1 MNDEKDL
8 QIMNGQLPYIET
20 TTKTITQTLTLP
32 NIEEEIH
39 TILEQQR
46 MFFTSGQ
53 TRDIQF
59 RKEQL
64 KKLKQ
69 ALKIY
74 ESDILEALALD
85 LSKPKF
91 EAFFSEI
98 AITNEE
104 INYALKHLKK
114 WMKPEKI
121 KVPLAFFKA
130 SAKSYWEPRGIT
142 LIIGPWNYPFMLVF
156 APLVGAIAAGNTA
169 VLKPSEVTPNCSKVL
184 TKIIKETFNP
194 EYITAIEGGPE
205 VAGKILEQ
213 KYDYIFYTGGT
224 RVGRIVMEAAAKH
237 LTPLTLEL
245 GGKSPCIVDQN
256 TNIALTAKRIVF
268 GKFFNAGQTCV
279 APDYL
284 LVHKSIKNEFVTE
297 IKKSIENFYGSD
309 AKQSPHLARIVNE
322 RHFDR
327 LNSFLETL
335 DSSNIVI
342 GGQTDRNSRY
352 IAPTVIHNVTV
363 NDDIMKEEIF
373 GPLLPI
379 IEYENIE
386 DSINY
391 INSHPHPLALYVF
404 SKDKKLQKKIFDRTT
419 FGGGIT
425 NDSIVQFGYTE
436 FPIGGIGDSG
446 MGIYH
451 GKESFRTFSQKR
463 GIINYSTRIDP
474 FVRYPPYNS
483 LKERIVRLLFR

>member
-1 MNDEKDL
+1 MNDNKDFQVINEQSAYL
-8 QIMNGQLPYIET
+8 DTSVQNILP
-20 TTKTITQTLTLP
+20 L
-32 NIEEEIH
+32 NIEEEIRS
-39 TILEQQR
+39 IIEMQQA
-46 MFFTSGQ
+46 FFSSGQ
-53 TRDIQF
+53 TRSIEF
-59 RKEQL
+59 RKDQL

-69 ALKIY
+69 ALKVF
-74 ESDILEALALD
+74 ESDILEALTLD
-85 LSKPKF
+85 LNKPRF

-98 AITNEE
+98 AITTEE

-142 LIIGPWNYPFMLVF
+142 LIIGPWNYPFMLVL

-169 VLKPSEVTPNCSKVL
+169 ILKPSEITPNCSKVL
-184 TKIIKETFNP
+184 TKVIKETFDP
-194 EYITAIEGGPE
+194 EYITTVEGGPD
-205 VAGKILEQ
+205 VAEKILTQ

-224 RVGRIVMEAAAKH
+224 RVGHIVMEAAAKH
-237 LTPLTLEL
+237 LTPITLEL
-245 GGKSPCIVDQN
+245 GGKSPCIIDKD
-256 TNIALTAKRIVF
+256 TNLKLTAKRIAF

-284 LVHKSIKNEFVTE
+284 LVHKSIKNEFLTE
-297 IKKSIENFYGSD
+297 IKKSIENFYGTD
-309 AKQSPHLARIVNE
+309 PKQSPNLARIVNE
-322 RHFDR
+322 RHLNR
-327 LNSFLETL
+327 LNSQLGTI
-335 DSSNIVI
+335 DSNKKDI
-342 GGQTDRNSRY
+342 GGQTDKDSKY
-352 IAPTVIHNVTV
+352 IAPTIINNVTV
-363 NDDIMKEEIF
+363 NDPIMKDEIF

-386 DSINY
+386 DSIKY
-391 INSHPHPLALYVF
+391 INSHPHPLALYIF
-404 SKDKKLQKKIFDRTT
+404 SKDKKLQKKIFNSTT

-436 FPIGGIGDSG
+436 FPVGGIGDSG
-446 MGIYH
+446 MGLYH

-474 FVRYPPYNS
+474 FVR
-483 LKERIVRLLFR
+483 